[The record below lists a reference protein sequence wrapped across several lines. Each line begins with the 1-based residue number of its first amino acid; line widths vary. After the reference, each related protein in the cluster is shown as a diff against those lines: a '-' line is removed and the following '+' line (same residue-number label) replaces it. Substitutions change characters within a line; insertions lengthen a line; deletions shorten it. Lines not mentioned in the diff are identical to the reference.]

1 MLVVKIWCRYIF
13 SQYHFIIF
21 LFPSSNNL
29 KLYKS
34 TVIKCIWWRLVPNKV
49 LIFYKLK
56 FSLFKKNT
64 CEIVQSR
71 DLNFGTLHDNKSE
84 IIKKYR
90 TLNLCRSIHFWAKI
104 QHFNQ
109 KCNGKFLK
117 KYYLYSMNCRACK
130 TKQLKCRV
138 PTSLD

>member
-1 MLVVKIWCRYIF
+1 MRKQSIIAQDFSALFRKNNLQLSLCPSLRSSINQSSFLGAQTSYKIPTVTFFSHFAMLIVKIWCMYIF

-71 DLNFGTLHDNKSE
+71 DLNFGTLHS
-84 IIKKYR
+84 
-90 TLNLCRSIHFWAKI
+90 T
-104 QHFNQ
+104 
-109 KCNGKFLK
+109 
-117 KYYLYSMNCRACK
+117 
-130 TKQLKCRV
+130 
-138 PTSLD
+138 